1 MVEWKS
7 MVKEG
12 VVMKARSIVFDQNS
26 ISGGN
31 EKDAGALMVYG
42 ALDSR
47 KE

>member
-12 VVMKARSIVFDQNS
+12 VVMKAS